1 MKDSVIA
8 QDLNMRPKKSLLT
21 ELYNAI
27 KINPPAIFSL
37 IVVLMYVFIGIF
49 GEMIAPYEFDEMG
62 VGKPLEKPN
71 WNHFFGTDEFGR
83 DVFSRVLAGGK
94 ISLRIGVLVVGIAGI
109 FGSIIGMISAYV
121 GGWVDEA
128 IMRVTDVFL
137 SVPDLVMA
145 LVIAT
150 ALGAGI
156 DAAIIGITMVRWTG
170 YARLIRSGVIAE
182 KGKDYVVASTA
193 LGLHP
198 NRILLRHILPNSYTA
213 TLVQATFDFGL
224 AILFASGLSFVGAG
238 AQPPTPEWG
247 ALVSAGRQYVQA
259 AWWIPIFPGFAIFG
273 AVLAFNILGDTLR
286 DFLDPK
292 LRHSMDQKN

>member
-1 MKDSVIA
+1 MKDSVIT

-150 ALGAGI
+150 ALGAGMLAGLKVGFWKYPKEIFTKKEI
-156 DAAIIGITMVRWTG
+156 DKIFTSNIDNIKRDNYINSWNKAINMV
-170 YARLIRSGVIAE
+170 INKS
-182 KGKDYVVASTA
+182 
-193 LGLHP
+193 
-198 NRILLRHILPNSYTA
+198 
-213 TLVQATFDFGL
+213 
-224 AILFASGLSFVGAG
+224 
-238 AQPPTPEWG
+238 
-247 ALVSAGRQYVQA
+247 
-259 AWWIPIFPGFAIFG
+259 
-273 AVLAFNILGDTLR
+273 
-286 DFLDPK
+286 
-292 LRHSMDQKN
+292 